1 MFLMKNGKTNSI
13 KRFLSSF
20 LAPSR
25 DVHTELGV
33 GTVACDSSS
42 VSHTLGGKNCRLEND
57 PVARSPEALAF

>member
-25 DVHTELGV
+25 DVHTELSV
-33 GTVACDSSS
+33 WTVACDSSS
-42 VSHTLGGKNCRLEND
+42 ASHTLGGKNCRLEND
-57 PVARSPEALAF
+57 PIARRPKDLAS